1 MEPSFLASW
10 QFENFSTAELSPPVS
25 PASPNSPLFYDGSN
39 PSSPSASIKAGNYVN
54 NASKMAGQQQ
64 QSQKPAVSSGLSS
77 RAQAATNMLNEL
89 ERLHS
94 VEHQNAFGMNQYE
107 ESVDLNM
114 DLFEELQDIEFTPPL
129 FSSSYDN
136 VPTGKVEVPSVAV
149 AVSSPLP
156 VVPQSVV
163 AVPSNDNARLAV
175 EFKSILESLNTANR
189 ISVNSGN
196 TTTINNINQGYSYGS
211 LLQAAGI
218 PTTTVVGD
226 ECLIP
231 VEFVG
236 RPSTTGSIGGEEP
249 ESMDLDGIIISDDL
263 TLVNESD
270 LDLLSLGELSAE
282 LAIEENSNGIVN
294 TNGNA
299 TVVNGVL
306 PYWAKNMMIPVDDL
320 DNQLDMNVNAL
331 DALLKGDVSAAKNAI
346 SSGYSS
352 QLHIKQAFS
361 PVSVYSSDEDDSSFV
376 EETIQPAE
384 VIQPLPVVEEKKKPL
399 RRGRKPAKY
408 NKSSLKNINDKGLRK
423 KEQNKT
429 AATRYRQK
437 KKEELAV
444 TLAEEEELQ
453 VVRDELDKQKSKLGS
468 EISVI
473 RSLLRDMLAERKQR
487 KALAT
492 ASSHVQGRRVG
503 RNRK

>member
-25 PASPNSPLFYDGSN
+25 PVSPNSPLFYDGSN

-54 NASKMAGQQQ
+54 NTSKMAGQQ
-64 QSQKPAVSSGLSS
+64 QSQKPAVRSVLSS

-94 VEHQNAFGMNQYE
+94 VEHQNAFGMSQYE

-129 FSSSYDN
+129 FSSSEDY
-136 VPTGKVEVPSVAV
+136 VPTMKVESVEVPSV

-163 AVPSNDNARLAV
+163 AIPSNDNARLAV

-189 ISVNSGN
+189 ISINSGN
-196 TTTINNINQGYSYGS
+196 TTTINNSSQGHCYGS

-218 PTTTVVGD
+218 PTTTVVCD
-226 ECLIP
+226 ECLVP
-231 VEFVG
+231 VEFIG
-236 RPSTTGSIGGEEP
+236 RPSATGSIGEEP

-270 LDLLSLGELSAE
+270 LFSLSAE
-282 LAIEENSNGIVN
+282 LALEENSNGSIVN
-294 TNGNA
+294 SNA
-299 TVVNGVL
+299 TLVNGVL
-306 PYWAKNMMIPVDDL
+306 PYWAKDMMVPVDDL

-331 DALLKGDVSAAKNAI
+331 DALLKGDVYAARNAI

-352 QLHIKQAFS
+352 QLPIKQAFS
-361 PVSVYSSDEDDSSFV
+361 PISVYSSDEDDSILV
-376 EETIQPAE
+376 EDTISPVE
-384 VIQPLPVVEEKKKPL
+384 VIQPQPVVEEKKKPE

-408 NKSSLKNINDKGLRK
+408 NKQLKSIKDKSLRK

-444 TLAEEEELQ
+444 TLAEEDELQ
-453 VVRDELDKQKSKLGS
+453 EVHDELEKQKLKLGS

-473 RSLLRDMLAERKQR
+473 RSLLRDMLADRKQR
-487 KALAT
+487 KAPAT
-492 ASSHVQGRRVG
+492 ASSLVQGRRVG